1 LNWAGLHVNVRK
13 HRAFRLSYPWPCQDN
28 ARPRTG
34 AGRRVCSV
42 RLESLTY
49 DLLRPLNEERAL
61 GPMQMRLVA
70 APKFDPNDEWMD

>member
-1 LNWAGLHVNVRK
+1 
-13 HRAFRLSYPWPCQDN
+13 
-28 ARPRTG
+28 
-34 AGRRVCSV
+34 VCSV